1 MNETKSQDR
10 ISVIVPVYN
19 TAPYLKRCLDSVL
32 QSTYQNLEMICV
44 NDGSTDGSLSIL
56 EHYQALDDRVV
67 VIDQNNNGLSVA
79 RNTGMARATG
89 DLISFVD
96 SDDWVHP
103 RMFELLRNAMADDV
117 CMAVC
122 GAKWVYREEPIEPL
136 HSAPHIQK
144 YVSLK
149 DGYKTDVIVK
159 RVVWGRLYRT
169 SLVSGV
175 FFEDK
180 MTPGEDTLFN
190 LMLAER
196 PGKCAVVEE
205 KLYFYFQRNDS
216 LIHTDRLEQWAET
229 VDIFIRVAGKQNT
242 ALQSMIYEEAVKLA
256 FIYRY
261 MFMFSPE
268 RKQAAKAAKAAI
280 REALNEVRKNR
291 LISKNKIAAY
301 TIMNDFPILYRI
313 YRIALDPT
321 LLDWE
326 KKQKKVLKSTYTRSE
341 I

>member
-1 MNETKSQDR
+1 MNEAKTQDK
-10 ISVIVPVYN
+10 ISVIIPVYN

-32 QSTYQNLEMICV
+32 GSTCRNLEVICV
-44 NDGSTDGSLSIL
+44 NDGSTDESLSIL
-56 EHYQALDDRVV
+56 ESYQAVDDRVV
-67 VIDQNNNGLSVA
+67 VITQNNRGLSAA
-79 RNTGMARATG
+79 RNTGMAKATG
-89 DLISFVD
+89 DFISFVD

-103 RMFELLRNAMADDV
+103 QMFEVLHNAMNEDV
-117 CMAVC
+117 IMAVC
-122 GAKWVYREEPIEPL
+122 EAKWVYREEPIEPL

-149 DGYKTDVIVK
+149 DGYKTDGIVK
-159 RVVWGRLYRT
+159 RVVLGRLYRT

-229 VDIFIRVAGKQNT
+229 VDVFIRVAGKQNS
-242 ALQSMIYEEAVKLA
+242 ALQNMIYEEAVKLA

-268 RKQAAKAAKAAI
+268 RKQAAKAAKVSV
-280 REALNEVRKNR
+280 RKALNEMRRNR
-291 LISKNKIAAY
+291 LISNKKIVVY
-301 TIMNDFPILYRI
+301 TIMNDFPILYRT

-326 KKQKKVLKSTYTRSE
+326 KEQKRVHKSTY
-341 I
+341 